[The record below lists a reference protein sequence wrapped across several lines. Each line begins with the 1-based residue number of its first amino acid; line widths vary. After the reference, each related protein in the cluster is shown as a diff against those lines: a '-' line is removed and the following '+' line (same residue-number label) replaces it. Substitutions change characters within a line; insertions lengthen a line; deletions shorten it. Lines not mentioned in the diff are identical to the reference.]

1 MKIIKLFKS
10 KDFTYAL
17 KAVLKTL
24 NAVVLYHWGLVRVSP
39 RFTTEGSAIRDM
51 FS

>member
-24 NAVVLYHWGLVRVSP
+24 NAVLFYHFGLVRISP
-39 RFTTEGSAIRDM
+39 SFITEGTAIRDM